1 MEKKVLQAAVRS
13 EISKASRST
22 LRQNKRVPGVI
33 YARNMPAIAIAV
45 AENDINPFVFTSDTH
60 IIAVQLDNKE
70 EHDCVL
76 KDTQFDP
83 VTDRVIHFDL
93 QALVAGESIEMEV
106 PVVFTGTAI
115 GVRDGGVLQQFFHRV
130 QVECLPTDIPE
141 HIVLDV
147 ANLKIGQSIHI
158 RDLSITNVKFL
169 QPGETVLVG
178 VVPPRGA
185 ETTVAEGEAPAE
197 PEVIAKG
204 KEKQPEE

>member
-22 LRQNKRVPGVI
+22 LRQSGRVPGVI
-33 YARNMPAIAIAV
+33 YARNMPSISVAV

-60 IIAVQLDNKE
+60 IIAVKLDNKE
-70 EHDCVL
+70 EYDCVL
-76 KDTQFDP
+76 KDKQFDP
-83 VTDRVIHFDL
+83 VTDRVVHFDL
-93 QALVAGESIEMEV
+93 QALVSGETIEMEV
-106 PVVFTGTAI
+106 PVVLTGAAV
-115 GVRDGGVLQQFFHRV
+115 GVKDGGVLQQFFHRV
-130 QVECLPTDIPE
+130 SVECLPIDIPE

-147 ANLKIGQSIHI
+147 VSLKIGQSIHI
-158 RDLSITNVKFL
+158 RDIAIHNVKFL
-169 QPGETVLVG
+169 QPSETVLVG

-185 ETTVAEGEAPAE
+185 ETTAADGEAPAE